1 MKLFLR
7 EKSSDR
13 VILLWCIYCIA
24 EIVSN
29 KAKGWISKR
38 VFQENKAPQIFRK
51 TNISYALIHAH
62 TCAYQGVRNVCFSE
76 NLTWFVF
83 FFETAVLGFALLPYY
98 WRNEGSTWEEIHSL
112 LWSDD
117 HKVRHWSL
125 DPGVLGSKPHGGSN
139 VHLDFHTYEVNQM
152 SAGYSWGLKRTYS
165 SCRGFLPLRQLN
177 PIHEKRI

>member
-83 FFETAVLGFALLPYY
+83 FLKQLFWDLPFCLITDEMKVLPGKKFTHCYGVMTTRLGIGVSIQVSWVQNHMVAPT
-98 WRNEGSTWEEIHSL
+98 ST
-112 LWSDD
+112 
-117 HKVRHWSL
+117 
-125 DPGVLGSKPHGGSN
+125 
-139 VHLDFHTYEVNQM
+139 
-152 SAGYSWGLKRTYS
+152 
-165 SCRGFLPLRQLN
+165 
-177 PIHEKRI
+177 

>member
-1 MKLFLR
+1 MNLKTGVSRKQSTPNFQKNKHFLR
-7 EKSSDR
+7 PDTR
-13 VILLWCIYCIA
+13 TYVCISGGKKCLFFGKFDMI
-24 EIVSN
+24 
-29 KAKGWISKR
+29 
-38 VFQENKAPQIFRK
+38 
-51 TNISYALIHAH
+51 
-62 TCAYQGVRNVCFSE
+62 C
-76 NLTWFVF
+76 F

-177 PIHEKRI
+177 TIHEKRI